1 MPVLNV
7 IISGLICLI
16 CLASFLL
23 SLWIVIPAPIFSLLP
38 LSVGTSEIS
47 PILILVNAIIT
58 IGLLITIGKFQSHF
72 THRLAL
78 SLITAALI
86 ITILPL
92 SQLPKAQQ
100 QADRAM
106 QAVIQ
111 IPPDIQPNH
120 RSHPFILADVFRG
133 IPESNIRYTPSI
145 QFSNLNNVPLTLNLY
160 QPAKVGRYPAIVVI
174 YGGAW
179 QRGNPNQDAAFS
191 RYMAGQGYV
200 VWAISY
206 RHAPQY
212 RFPAQL
218 EDVRNA
224 LNFVKQHAIEYET
237 DLNRLALMGRSAGAQ
252 LAMVAAYEPSELKIR
267 AVVDYYG
274 PVNLT
279 TGYYQLPTPDPIG
292 SQAVLRSYFGGTPEE
307 FPGLYHQASPI
318 NAVKPGLPP
327 TLLIYGSRDHIV
339 ESKYGRGLAQSL
351 TAQGN
356 QVVFIEIPWADHA
369 FDSVFQGVS
378 NQFALYYTE
387 RFLAWA
393 LQPVEEQ
400 PGNLFPG

>member
-7 IISGLICLI
+7 IISGLLCLI

-58 IGLLITIGKFQSHF
+58 IGLLITIGKFKSHF

-86 ITILPL
+86 ISILPL

-111 IPPDIQPNH
+111 IPPNIQPNY

-145 QFSNLNNVPLTLNLY
+145 QFSSLNNVPLALNLY
-160 QPAKVGRYPAIVVI
+160 QPAKVGLYPAIVVI

-212 RFPAQL
+212 HFPAQL

-252 LAMVAAYEPSELKIR
+252 LAMLAAYEPSELKIR

-307 FPGLYHQASPI
+307 FPALYYQASPI

-339 ESKYGRGLAQSL
+339 ESKYGRGLAKSL

-356 QVVFIEIPWADHA
+356 QAVFIEIPWADHA

-387 RFLAWA
+387 RFLTWA
-393 LQPVEEQ
+393 LQAK
-400 PGNLFPG
+400 

>member
-1 MPVLNV
+1 MNVLNV
-7 IISGLICLI
+7 IICLI

-58 IGLLITIGKFQSHF
+58 IGLLITIGKFKSHF

-86 ITILPL
+86 ISILPL

-111 IPPDIQPNH
+111 IPPDIQQNH
-120 RSHPFILADVFRG
+120 RSHPFILADVFHG
-133 IPESNIRYTPSI
+133 IPESNIRYTPGI
-145 QFSNLNNVPLTLNLY
+145 QFSNLNNVPLALNLY

-212 RFPAQL
+212 HFPAQL

-252 LAMVAAYEPSELKIR
+252 LAMLAAYESSELKIR

-307 FPGLYHQASPI
+307 FPALYHQASPI
-318 NAVKPGLPP
+318 NAVKPNLPP

-356 QVVFIEIPWADHA
+356 QAVFIEIPWADHA

-393 LQPVEEQ
+393 LQA
-400 PGNLFPG
+400 N

>member
-1 MPVLNV
+1 MPVLLNF
-7 IISGLICLI
+7 IICLT

-38 LSVGTSEIS
+38 LSVGTPEIS
-47 PILILVNAIIT
+47 PILTLVNAIIT
-58 IGLLITIGKFQSHF
+58 IGLLITIGKFKSHF
-72 THRLAL
+72 AHRLAL

-86 ITILPL
+86 ISILPL

-111 IPPDIQPNH
+111 VPAALPQNP
-120 RSHPFILADVFRG
+120 RSYPFILTDVFRG

-145 QFSNLNNVPLTLNLY
+145 QFSNLNNVPLALNLY
-160 QPAKVGRYPAIVVI
+160 QPAKVGLYPAIVVI

-179 QRGNPNQDAAFS
+179 QRGSPNQDAAFS
-191 RYMAGQGYV
+191 RYMAAQGYV

-212 RFPAQL
+212 HFPAQL
-218 EDVRNA
+218 EDVRTA
-224 LNFVKQHAIEYET
+224 LDFIKQHAIEYET
-237 DLNRLALMGRSAGAQ
+237 DINRLALMGRSAGAQ
-252 LAMVAAYEPSELKIR
+252 LAMLAAYAPNDLKIR

-279 TGYYQLPTPDPIG
+279 TGYYQLPTPDPID
-292 SQAVLRSYFGGTPEE
+292 SQAVLRSYFGGTPED
-307 FPGLYHQASPI
+307 FPALYHQASPI

-339 ESKYGRGLAQSL
+339 ESKYGRGLAKSL

-356 QVVFIEIPWADHA
+356 QAIFIEIPWADHA

-393 LQPVEEQ
+393 LQAK
-400 PGNLFPG
+400 